1 MASFAVIGAIAGTVA
16 TLLFVG
22 SALPMLVRAHRTR
35 DLSSYSPA
43 NLIIANVGNL
53 AQTLYVVTLP
63 PGPVWAMHAFNL
75 VVSGLMLGWWLRHHW
90 LPGRDDP
97 RRWGDATTRHPSP
110 GRSAG
115 TVRSAAAAVSTT
127 HHATITNPSM
137 PDASAHHEEEH
148 SDDDPD
154 HWGDRLGGPLARL

>member
-1 MASFAVIGAIAGTVA
+1 MASFAVVGAIAGTVA

-22 SALPMLVRAHRTR
+22 SALPMLIRAHRTR

-75 VVSGLMLGWWLRHHW
+75 GVSGLMLVWWLRHHW
-90 LPGRDDP
+90 LP
-97 RRWGDATTRHPSP
+97 RRPIPTDRTTITTASMRDATRH
-110 GRSAG
+110 
-115 TVRSAAAAVSTT
+115 
-127 HHATITNPSM
+127 
-137 PDASAHHEEEH
+137 DEEEH

-154 HWGDRLGGPLARL
+154 HWGDRLGGPLARR